1 MEINVTQLYFK
12 EIDKNNTPYCLIQYI
27 SKLEEKWKF
36 LSGTVPWRYM
46 IEQFEEYIF
55 WIFNLLYAKG
65 KRVAPVIIKKSTFV
79 GFGSP

>member
-1 MEINVTQLYFK
+1 MKINGTQLYFK
-12 EIDKNNTPYCLIQYI
+12 EIDKSNTPYCLIQYI

-36 LSGTVPWRYM
+36 LSGSVPVGHM

-55 WIFNLLYAKG
+55 LIFNLLYAKE
-65 KRVAPVIIKKSTFV
+65 KQVAPVIIKKSTFV